1 MTFES
6 DSTCRSTDEVV
17 PPLTASLCAVTVSP
31 VLAVSPSALSC
42 GYGEQ
47 SQLAPRGTESPS
59 AVIVRDG
66 GELAV
71 DEDVRLFVE
80 QAVAT
85 QLRRASVKIVRP
97 VRPGAI
103 LRL

>member
-1 MTFES
+1 
-6 DSTCRSTDEVV
+6 
-17 PPLTASLCAVTVSP
+17 
-31 VLAVSPSALSC
+31 
-42 GYGEQ
+42 
-47 SQLAPRGTESPS
+47 
-59 AVIVRDG
+59 VIVRDG